1 MTIKPWTFL
10 LASIFLSLDV
20 AAQTPTTPPV
30 CYRRCNDV
38 PLKQP
43 EEMDSNFFASVRKI
57 QEKKKSETDPAKI
70 QELDEA
76 EKEAMDRILGKH
88 RKFCSKLCKYDD

>member
-1 MTIKPWTFL
+1 
-10 LASIFLSLDV
+10 
-20 AAQTPTTPPV
+20 
-30 CYRRCNDV
+30 
-38 PLKQP
+38 
-43 EEMDSNFFASVRKI
+43 MDSNFFASVRKI